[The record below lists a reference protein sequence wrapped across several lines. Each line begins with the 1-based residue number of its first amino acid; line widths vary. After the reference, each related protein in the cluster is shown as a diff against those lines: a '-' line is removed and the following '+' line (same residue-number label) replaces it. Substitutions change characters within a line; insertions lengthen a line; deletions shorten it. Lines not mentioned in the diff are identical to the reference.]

1 MNILS
6 AIWQFASYLFWPQ
19 IHYKP
24 MENNEKAST
33 TVI

>member
-1 MNILS
+1 MKKLLS

-24 MENNEKAST
+24 MENNE
-33 TVI
+33 